1 MGFIED
7 GVYLYQGL
15 PDDLDKLKSYKA
27 IANII
32 NPPLYD
38 FQCVDLLRALFVRRF
53 IANYE
58 TGIGKTYL
66 ASAFMKAIKN
76 TNPKAKFLFFI
87 KNSQIKETPRK
98 VYNACGLKCT
108 VVTAES
114 SNKLT
119 QFKVDAFDVIMMTH
133 ETLSS
138 PDHMLSLMKFM
149 DKFTGIVADEAHLL
163 SNLEEASSAY
173 TLYCLSHRVQYF
185 LSLTATPIT
194 TDVEQFA
201 RLLKVTDPF
210 DVDNFKKIGYDMK
223 KFGLAGIPSKLRDL
237 FVVRQREFN
246 NHRSLIEMISPMP
259 YQIGARGKN
268 LFLKTKGEG
277 ATKQM
282 HRLVCDIRERQPK
295 KGIVYVNRKYV
306 YKALVPYLEKSGIRF
321 NYINGWHNNKPEDRD
336 RISKEFREGKYDVL
350 LLNTKEAIDLDCD
363 YVYFYEFT
371 VHVKQFIGRGE
382 RGINPK
388 ALEVIFLFTDKTD
401 EYDYFLRNIYNISQE
416 VQEILGMNYSD
427 ITDITNFKKVE

>member
-1 MGFIED
+1 M
-7 GVYLYQGL
+7 
-15 PDDLDKLKSYKA
+15 
-27 IANII
+27 
-32 NPPLYD
+32 
-38 FQCVDLLRALFVRRF
+38 
-53 IANYE
+53 
-58 TGIGKTYL
+58 
-66 ASAFMKAIKN
+66 
-76 TNPKAKFLFFI
+76 
-87 KNSQIKETPRK
+87 
-98 VYNACGLKCT
+98 YNACGLKCT

-114 SNKLT
+114 RNKLT

-295 KGIVYVNRKYV
+295 KGIVYVNIKYV
-306 YKALVPYLEKSGIRF
+306 YKA
-321 NYINGWHNNKPEDRD
+321 
-336 RISKEFREGKYDVL
+336 
-350 LLNTKEAIDLDCD
+350 
-363 YVYFYEFT
+363 
-371 VHVKQFIGRGE
+371 
-382 RGINPK
+382 
-388 ALEVIFLFTDKTD
+388 
-401 EYDYFLRNIYNISQE
+401 
-416 VQEILGMNYSD
+416 
-427 ITDITNFKKVE
+427 